1 MKYDPEG
8 DKDFQLE
15 KILNEGIEL
24 GENVRGAM
32 LEVSLV
38 AGENTVSHSLGVTPI
53 GYQILYSENEAI
65 IYGSRV
71 AEWTTE
77 NIFLVSNVT
86 SPTVRL
92 FVM

>member
-1 MKYDPEG
+1 MKYESEG
-8 DKDFQLE
+8 DQEFQLD
-15 KILNEGIEL
+15 KILNQGLEFPD
-24 GENVRGAM
+24 NNRGAS

-38 AGENTVSHSLGVTPI
+38 AGENTILHSLGFVPI
-53 GYQILYSENEAI
+53 GYQVIYSENEAI

-71 AEWTTE
+71 AEWTKE
-77 NIFLVSNVT
+77 EIFLVSNVT